1 MMIENNSSTVIKI
14 SFVDLSI
21 KQRRYTMER
30 NLIDT
35 VVMGNKL
42 GAPLTMPCTK
52 KTKRTTPDVMLIKEE
67 ICTDKI
73 DIADAFNDYFA
84 TISSNNHVQ
93 PNDTPS
99 YKNYLNAPTDTSF
112 SF

>member
-35 VVMGNKL
+35 VVMGKKTWHTLDNGL
-42 GAPLTMPCTK
+42 HR
-52 KTKRTTPDVMLIKEE
+52 KTKRTTPDAMLIKEE
-67 ICTDKI
+67 ICTNKT

-84 TISSNNHVQ
+84 TISSNKQ
-93 PNDTPS
+93 C
-99 YKNYLNAPTDTSF
+99 PTK
-112 SF
+112 